1 MTVATPETD
10 LCVRP
15 YRRLYDPTVAKRVLM
30 GIQELRL
37 KLRARVNAV
46 EAGEH
51 TVFTRHGKP
60 VAVLVPIEWY
70 RKAAKAVGDPT
81 DL

>member
-1 MTVATPETD
+1 MTTATAPD
-10 LCVRP
+10 LYGSRH
-15 YRRLYDPTVAKRVLM
+15 RSRYDLDVTKRVLM

-37 KLRARVNAV
+37 HLRERVNALQ
-46 EAGEH
+46 EGIH

-60 VAVLVPIEWY
+60 VAVLVDIEWY
-70 RKAAKAVGDPT
+70 RRAAEAVGEPT